1 MEVQASFFDSSGFI
15 EEAEKSEFAF
25 AELVFP
31 STSLLVQFGTTYN
44 THGPRGWA
52 QTVGDNQEAASASV
66 FHPEVQL

>member
-44 THGPRGWA
+44 THGPRG
-52 QTVGDNQEAASASV
+52 
-66 FHPEVQL
+66 